1 MNWRFVGFD
10 WNRMRAFLATAE
22 EGSLSAAAR
31 ALDSSQPTV
40 GRQVSALENELGL
53 ALFERIGSRLELTPG
68 GVELLAHAQAMREAA
83 ANASMTASGRSQ
95 AIEGS
100 VCLSVGEHFAAS
112 VLPAMIERLRAEEPG
127 IEIEIVA
134 SNEASDLRRREADIA
149 FRSQQPGQAGLNPSQ
164 PDLIAAR
171 VGELSS
177 GLYASRDYLDRV
189 GRPQTKAELS
199 RTRLIDFDDSGV
211 YRAYLNQLGFDLTPR
226 HFPVR
231 TESHL
236 VQWALAQSGV
246 GVAATLELIGD
257 ADPAMERV
265 LPDFAMRRS
274 MWLVTHRELKTSR
287 RIRRVFDFL
296 YRELKAVCVSAA

>member
-1 MNWRFVGFD
+1 MSWNAVGFD

-31 ALDSSQPTV
+31 ALNCSQPTI
-40 GRQVSALENELGL
+40 GRQVSALEDELGVV
-53 ALFERIGSRLELTPG
+53 LFERVGSRLELTPG
-68 GVELLAHAQAMREAA
+68 GVDLLRHAEAMRDAA
-83 ANASMTASGRSQ
+83 AGASLTASGRSE

-100 VCLSVGEHFAAS
+100 VCLSVGEHFAAT
-112 VLPAMIERLRAEEPG
+112 VLPAIIERLRAEEPG

-149 FRSQQPGQAGLNPSQ
+149 FRSQAPGQAGLSPSQ

-171 VGELSS
+171 LGALSS
-177 GLYASRDYLDRV
+177 GFYASPAYLDRI
-189 GRPQTKAELS
+189 GRPRTKADLS
-199 RTRLIDFDDSGV
+199 WAYFIDFDDSGA
-211 YRAYLNQLGFDLTPR
+211 YRAYLNQLGFGLSPR

-231 TESHL
+231 AESHL
-236 VQWALAQSGV
+236 VQWALAKSGV
-246 GVAATLELIGD
+246 GVAATLELIGE
-257 ADPAMERV
+257 ADPDMERI
-265 LPDFAMRRS
+265 LPDFAMERS

-296 YRELKAVCVSAA
+296 YRELKAVCARTP